1 MRCRSQDNLLNS
13 NVFCYDI
20 VMTKRIIF
28 SIIICN
34 HLFLLLALYARPLSA
49 EQSVNTDVPVAQI
62 AESKLEQKW
71 EPSEQDQLKV
81 KLLSYQFLKAKNDG
95 DYNAAFEVFTES
107 TKSTIDFKQWKYN
120 LVVFNAT
127 AGANVDTTFTRISW
141 YENSPEESLSGVFAT
156 VDYSSVYTNVDIAC
170 GNLMWHRN
178 DDGNFELIREQE
190 NFIDKSS
197 QEKLS
202 ETEIAETKTKFGCK
216 DPMSPE

>member
-1 MRCRSQDNLLNS
+1 MKSLFVL
-13 NVFCYDI
+13 I
-20 VMTKRIIF
+20 ALIALPF
-28 SIIICN
+28 SV
-34 HLFLLLALYARPLSA
+34 AQASK
-49 EQSVNTDVPVAQI
+49 TDAPVAQI
-62 AESKLEQKW
+62 EERKLEQTW

-95 DYNAAFEVFTES
+95 DFNSAFEVFTEN

-141 YENSPEESLSGVFAT
+141 YENSPEESLSGVFAS

-202 ETEIAETKTKFGCK
+202 ETEIAETKTKLGCK